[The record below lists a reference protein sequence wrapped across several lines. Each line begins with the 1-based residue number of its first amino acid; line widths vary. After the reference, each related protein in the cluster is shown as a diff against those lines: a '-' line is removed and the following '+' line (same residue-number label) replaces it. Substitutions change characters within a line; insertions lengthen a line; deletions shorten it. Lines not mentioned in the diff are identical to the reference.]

1 MLPDFLHNA
10 LILRTKSQTRF
21 YRKKKRPKPLFSF
34 KLSDKCEIF
43 SLTNYAAKPALANST
58 NLAKAALS
66 NTATSAN
73 TLRSTS
79 TDDFFK
85 PFMKRL

>member
-1 MLPDFLHNA
+1 LPDFLHNA
-10 LILRTKSQTRF
+10 LILRTKSKQEF
-21 YRKKKRPKPLFSF
+21 YRKKKRPKPLFLL
-34 KLSDKCEIF
+34 KLIAKYEIF
-43 SLTNYAAKPALANST
+43 SLTSYAAKPAFANST
-58 NLAKAALS
+58 NFANAALS